1 MVSRKRNHS
10 ETGAAPKQ
18 PPEGPGLLHRL
29 RNSWEFA
36 NLMQYISMFGKLMK
50 IDENFGIE
58 DLETECL
65 KPTPSE
71 KLLEIGLCLLK
82 WISSHRGLTFDN
94 FDEYTRRQYN
104 AKAPHLPNP
113 FGHDEVPNRF
123 LDFDVF
129 LKLRVLHQLSVWT
142 FWNPDRIR
150 EKMPEQRET
159 DQTIWR
165 IEELGYDSED
175 RYYYVL
181 DDNRLYRLTFPP
193 IPPPKSQ
200 PKSRSRNARAMR
212 ASKRRRVSEAAGEDS
227 DEANTNASGDSAKD
241 PMDGMKW
248 ECIAVTLAEYQGFL
262 NTIQK
267 TRDPNEKVLRNRLH
281 EQVMPIIEK
290 EEEAQQRQIAKRE
303 KELLNMELLAGAKRS
318 SRLAGKME
326 KERQEREAEEEAL
339 RRQAELAAA
348 RKEEAKQRKM
358 EQDRES
364 RVNQREQRIKERERK
379 RIEHEEELERIT
391 AEQEKLERGES
402 RMSERNLKAEL
413 ERRRKDLEDISQ
425 DDQWIF
431 DCSGCGVH
439 GENLDDG
446 SHSVACERC
455 NVWQHSKCLGI
466 GQDEAEQEDFHFI
479 CRDCKRQEEEAKLP
493 KLPLLKFRVDS
504 ASNSPSAEA
513 QHQHQ
518 PQEQDLPSPSKKP
531 QGPGFTK
538 IQNGSPAKPSALP
551 PSLSTTT
558 AQPLS
563 PERRRSQPVHRFS
576 PSKGANGFGVFSKN
590 PVPTK
595 PSGQPPLPPVQQS
608 LSRRPSTSNS
618 VQHPFSSPVQNRLSM
633 SPTQGNRDVGP
644 LAGFPAG
651 APSNGAPWTPY
662 GQHQASRS
670 NGPTRGAS
678 SSFQSNPPSFSAATP
693 SNPQSS
699 PPQSSHGGM
708 SLSGISPTKNSPR
721 PMTSGSITG
730 APILPPI
737 QKLEPS
743 PKLMGRSSPDA
754 PIPAPVKCMTPEQ
767 EERRQR
773 ENSLM
778 MRGRNP
784 SQGQGPSLMS
794 SPSLNRIPPLGPSA
808 VAPQSTAESGKQQSP
823 TK

>member
-1 MVSRKRNHS
+1 MLELLTCRK
-10 ETGAAPKQ
+10 
-18 PPEGPGLLHRL
+18 
-29 RNSWEFA
+29 
-36 NLMQYISMFGKLMK
+36 
-50 IDENFGIE
+50 
-58 DLETECL
+58 
-65 KPTPSE
+65 
-71 KLLEIGLCLLK
+71 
-82 WISSHRGLTFDN
+82 
-94 FDEYTRRQYN
+94 
-104 AKAPHLPNP
+104 
-113 FGHDEVPNRF
+113 
-123 LDFDVF
+123 
-129 LKLRVLHQLSVWT
+129 
-142 FWNPDRIR
+142 
-150 EKMPEQRET
+150 
-159 DQTIWR
+159 R

-200 PKSRSRNARAMR
+200 PKSRSRNARAIR
-212 ASKRRRVSEAAGEDS
+212 ASKRRRVSGAAGEDS
-227 DEANTNASGDSAKD
+227 DDANTDANGDTAKD
-241 PMDGMKW
+241 SMDVMKW
-248 ECIAVTLAEYQGFL
+248 ECIAVTLAEYQAFL
-262 NTIQK
+262 DTIQK
-267 TRDPNEKVLRNRLH
+267 TRDPDEKVLRDRLN

-290 EEEAQQRQIAKRE
+290 EEEAQQRDIVKRE
-303 KELLNMELLAGAKRS
+303 KELFNMELLAGAKRS
-318 SRLAGKME
+318 SRLAGKAE
-326 KERQEREAEEEAL
+326 KERQEREAEEETL
-339 RRQAELAAA
+339 QQQAELAAA
-348 RKEEAKQRKM
+348 RKEEAKQRRM

-413 ERRRKDLEDISQ
+413 ERRRKDLEEISQ

-466 GQDEAEQEDFHFI
+466 GQDEAEQEDFHLV

-504 ASNSPSAEA
+504 ASNSPSAEVP
-513 QHQHQ
+513 HQHRL
-518 PQEQDLPSPSKKP
+518 QEQDLRSPSKKP
-531 QGPGFTK
+531 QGPGFTI
-538 IQNGSPAKPSALP
+538 IQNGSPSKPSTLP
-551 PSLSTTT
+551 PSLFMNTG
-558 AQPLS
+558 QPMS
-563 PERRRSQPVHRFS
+563 PERRRSQPVPRFS
-576 PSKGANGFGVFSKN
+576 PSKSANGFGVFSKN

-595 PSGQPPLPPVQQS
+595 PSSQSPLPPVQQS

-618 VQHPFSSPVQNRLSM
+618 VQNPFSSPIQNRPSM

-651 APSNGAPWTPY
+651 APSNGAPWTPH
-662 GQHQASRS
+662 GQHQAPRE
-670 NGPTRGAS
+670 NGPSRGAS
-678 SSFQSNPPSFSAATP
+678 ASFQSNPPSFSAATP

-708 SLSGISPTKNSPR
+708 PLSGISPTKNSPR

-784 SQGQGPSLMS
+784 SQSQGQGQGPSLMS

-808 VAPQSTAESGKQQSP
+808 VAPQSTAESRQQQSP

>member
-1 MVSRKRNHS
+1 MLELLTCRK
-10 ETGAAPKQ
+10 
-18 PPEGPGLLHRL
+18 
-29 RNSWEFA
+29 
-36 NLMQYISMFGKLMK
+36 
-50 IDENFGIE
+50 
-58 DLETECL
+58 
-65 KPTPSE
+65 
-71 KLLEIGLCLLK
+71 
-82 WISSHRGLTFDN
+82 
-94 FDEYTRRQYN
+94 
-104 AKAPHLPNP
+104 
-113 FGHDEVPNRF
+113 
-123 LDFDVF
+123 
-129 LKLRVLHQLSVWT
+129 
-142 FWNPDRIR
+142 
-150 EKMPEQRET
+150 
-159 DQTIWR
+159 R

-193 IPPPKSQ
+193 IPSPKSQ
-200 PKSRSRNARAMR
+200 PKSRSRNARAIR
-212 ASKRRRVSEAAGEDS
+212 ASKRRRVSGAAGEDS
-227 DEANTNASGDSAKD
+227 DDANTDANSDTAKYS
-241 PMDGMKW
+241 MVGMKW
-248 ECIAVTLAEYQGFL
+248 ECIAVTLAEYQAFL
-262 NTIQK
+262 DTIQK
-267 TRDPNEKVLRNRLH
+267 TRDPDEKVLRDRLN

-290 EEEAQQRQIAKRE
+290 EEEAQQREIVKRE

-318 SRLAGKME
+318 SRLAGKAE
-326 KERQEREAEEEAL
+326 KERQEREAEEENL
-339 RRQAELAAA
+339 QQQAELAAA
-348 RKEEAKQRKM
+348 RKEEAKQKRM
-358 EQDRES
+358 EQDREL
-364 RVNQREQRIKERERK
+364 RVNQRERRIKERERK

-413 ERRRKDLEDISQ
+413 ERRRKDLEEISQ

-466 GQDEAEQEDFHFI
+466 GQDEAEKEDFHLV

-513 QHQHQ
+513 SYQHRL
-518 PQEQDLPSPSKKP
+518 QEQDLPSPSKKP
-531 QGPGFTK
+531 QGPGFTN
-538 IQNGSPAKPSALP
+538 IQNGSPSKPSTLS
-551 PSLSTTT
+551 PSLYMNTG
-558 AQPLS
+558 QPMS
-563 PERRRSQPVHRFS
+563 PERRRSQPIPRFS
-576 PSKGANGFGVFSKN
+576 PSKSANGFGVFSKN

-595 PSGQPPLPPVQQS
+595 PFSQSPLPPVQQS

-618 VQHPFSSPVQNRLSM
+618 VQNPFSSPIQNRPSM

-651 APSNGAPWTPY
+651 APSNGAPWTPH
-662 GQHQASRS
+662 GQHQAPRP
-670 NGPTRGAS
+670 NGPSRGAS
-678 SSFQSNPPSFSAATP
+678 ASFQSNPPSFSAATP
-693 SNPQSS
+693 SNSQSS
-699 PPQSSHGGM
+699 PPQSSHGSM

-721 PMTSGSITG
+721 PVISGSITG

-784 SQGQGPSLMS
+784 SQSQGQGQGPSLMS
-794 SPSLNRIPPLGPSA
+794 SPSLNRVPPLGPSA
-808 VAPQSTAESGKQQSP
+808 VAPQSTAESRQQQSP

>member
-1 MVSRKRNHS
+1 
-10 ETGAAPKQ
+10 
-18 PPEGPGLLHRL
+18 
-29 RNSWEFA
+29 
-36 NLMQYISMFGKLMK
+36 
-50 IDENFGIE
+50 
-58 DLETECL
+58 
-65 KPTPSE
+65 
-71 KLLEIGLCLLK
+71 
-82 WISSHRGLTFDN
+82 
-94 FDEYTRRQYN
+94 
-104 AKAPHLPNP
+104 
-113 FGHDEVPNRF
+113 
-123 LDFDVF
+123 
-129 LKLRVLHQLSVWT
+129 
-142 FWNPDRIR
+142 
-150 EKMPEQRET
+150 
-159 DQTIWR
+159 
-165 IEELGYDSED
+165 
-175 RYYYVL
+175 
-181 DDNRLYRLTFPP
+181 
-193 IPPPKSQ
+193 
-200 PKSRSRNARAMR
+200 MR

-227 DEANTNASGDSAKD
+227 DEANTNANGDSAKD

-262 NTIQK
+262 DTIQK
-267 TRDPNEKVLRNRLH
+267 TRDPNEKVLRDRLN

-290 EEEAQQRQIAKRE
+290 EEEVQQRQIAKRE

-446 SHSVACERC
+446 SHSVACDRC

-466 GQDEAEQEDFHFI
+466 RQDEAEQEDFHFV

-504 ASNSPSAEA
+504 ASDSPSAEA

-518 PQEQDLPSPSKKP
+518 LQEQDLPSPSKKP
-531 QGPGFTK
+531 KGPDLTN
-538 IQNGSPAKPSALP
+538 IQNGSPSKPFAL
-551 PSLSTTT
+551 LSTTT
-558 AQPLS
+558 AQSIS
-563 PERRRSQPVHRFS
+563 PERRRSQPVPRFS
-576 PSKGANGFGVFSKN
+576 PSKSANGFGVFSKN

-595 PSGQPPLPPVQQS
+595 PSGQPPLPPAQQP

-618 VQHPFSSPVQNRLSM
+618 VQNPFSSPVQNRPSM

-644 LAGFPAG
+644 LAGFPTG

-662 GQHQASRS
+662 GQHRAPRPDGS
-670 NGPTRGAS
+670 TYGAS

-693 SNPQSS
+693 SNSQSS

-708 SLSGISPTKNSPR
+708 PLSGISPTKNSPR

-778 MRGRNP
+778 MLGQNP
-784 SQGQGPSLMS
+784 SQSQDQGQCQGPSLMS
-794 SPSLNRIPPLGPSA
+794 SPSLNRIPSLGPSA
-808 VAPQSTAESGKQQSP
+808 VTLQSTTESEKQQSP
-823 TK
+823 KK